1 MSLNHFFNSAVIQGR
16 PMTKCE
22 KDRTCLARFKIPI
35 GQVVSRESRF
45 TSISPLSS
53 VSREDTPK
61 SEAEYSEKWRQ
72 S

>member
-1 MSLNHFFNSAVIQGR
+1 MSLNHFFNSADIQG
-16 PMTKCE
+16 MEKCE
-22 KDRTCLARFKIPI
+22 NDRTCLARFKIPI
-35 GQVVSRESRF
+35 GQVVSIESHF

-61 SEAEYSEKWRQ
+61 SEAEYSKTWRQ